1 MRVFHR
7 IIRCLAQRE
16 VPRGG
21 SWRHLRPELGG
32 IVGYWKRHPRKD
44 LERVLE
50 EFHLRG
56 WRIENP
62 PKYYKVMCPCG
73 SHYRWIHLTPS
84 SPYYGGHA
92 LTWAKRVCP
101 LWEGDSE

>member
-1 MRVFHR
+1 
-7 IIRCLAQRE
+7 
-16 VPRGG
+16 
-21 SWRHLRPELGG
+21 
-32 IVGYWKRHPRKD
+32 
-44 LERVLE
+44 
-50 EFHLRG
+50 
-56 WRIENP
+56 
-62 PKYYKVMCPCG
+62 MCPCG